1 MSSASAATTSNR
13 CDENRRRARAFFAAL
28 GRGDRQALAE
38 ICRDDMEWTV
48 PKGAVAQAGT
58 HVGAAEVF
66 DRMLQSTSATFVAG
80 SQRFDVL
87 HEIAEG
93 DVVMIEARF
102 RAKGINGRDYDN
114 AYVFVFE
121 FEDGR
126 VRRLR
131 EHVDTRYAAE
141 FFA

>member
-1 MSSASAATTSNR
+1 MSSASEANR
-13 CDENRRRARAFFAAL
+13 GRTRSFFAAL
-28 GRGDRQALAE
+28 GRGDRGALAQL
-38 ICRDDMEWTV
+38 CCGDLEWTV
-48 PKGAVAQAGT
+48 PKGAIAQAGT

-66 DRMLQSTSATFVAG
+66 DRMLASTSATFVAG
-80 SQRFDVL
+80 SQRLEIV

-93 DVVMIEARF
+93 DVVMVEARF
-102 RAKGINGRDYDN
+102 QAQGTNGRDYDN

>member
-1 MSSASAATTSNR
+1 MSSASETNR
-13 CDENRRRARAFFAAL
+13 GFARSFFAAL
-28 GRGDRQALAE
+28 GRGDRQALFE
-38 ICRDDMEWTV
+38 ICHDDLEWTV

-80 SQRFDVL
+80 SQRLDVL

-102 RAKGINGRDYDN
+102 RAKGVNGRDYDN
-114 AYVFVFE
+114 GYVFVFE
-121 FEDGR
+121 FEGGR